1 MEERYQ
7 VSVEYPFDNAD
18 GWNFKSREEAKS
30 VFYKLKAEGIKKDVA
45 AMIKIKDIQQNY
57 KILEF
62 YINRRQMF
70 SVGELNDYENTLIA
84 WED

>member
-1 MEERYQ
+1 
-7 VSVEYPFDNAD
+7 
-18 GWNFKSREEAKS
+18 
-30 VFYKLKAEGIKKDVA
+30 
-45 AMIKIKDIQQNY
+45 MIKIKDIQQNY
-57 KILEF
+57 KIVEF